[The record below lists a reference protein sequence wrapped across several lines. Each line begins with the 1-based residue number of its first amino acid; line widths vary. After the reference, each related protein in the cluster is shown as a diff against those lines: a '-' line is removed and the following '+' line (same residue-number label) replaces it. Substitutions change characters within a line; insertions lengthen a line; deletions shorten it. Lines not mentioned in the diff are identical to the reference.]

1 MSLMQTTFDK
11 VNVLQLTGRLVEEAF
26 LIRVNT
32 LVFTIPLY
40 VCNLLLDNNLF
51 VGSNS
56 NRLRIT
62 SESKLL
68 FIFSPVVPLNL

>member
-51 VGSNS
+51 AGSNS

>member
-11 VNVLQLTGRLVEEAF
+11 VNFLQLTVRLVEEAF

-51 VGSNS
+51 AGSNS